1 MSERIGKLISILH
14 RKGQIYLNKE
24 LKKYDVVASEVP
36 ILLALYKK
44 DGMTQDELGAYACLD
59 KSAVTRIIQS
69 LLKKNYIIKVKDQ
82 DDLRCNRIYITP
94 QGFLVKEP
102 LEKVLDAWH
111 QNLMKGLESSK
122 QTEVLYLLGLLVE
135 NTKGANYND

>member
-44 DGMTQDELGAYACLD
+44 DGMT
-59 KSAVTRIIQS
+59 
-69 LLKKNYIIKVKDQ
+69 
-82 DDLRCNRIYITP
+82 
-94 QGFLVKEP
+94 
-102 LEKVLDAWH
+102 
-111 QNLMKGLESSK
+111 
-122 QTEVLYLLGLLVE
+122 LVE
-135 NTKGANYND
+135 NTKGALHYES

>member
-14 RKGQIYLNKE
+14 RKGQIFLNKE

-69 LLKKNYIIKVKDQ
+69 LLKKNYIISEFVKKVIKM
-82 DDLRCNRIYITP
+82 
-94 QGFLVKEP
+94 
-102 LEKVLDAWH
+102 EK
-111 QNLMKGLESSK
+111 
-122 QTEVLYLLGLLVE
+122 
-135 NTKGANYND
+135 

>member
-14 RKGQIYLNKE
+14 RKSQIYLNKE

-44 DGMTQDELGAYACLD
+44 DGMTQDELSVHAALD

-69 LLKKNYIIKVKDQ
+69 LLRKNYIIKVKVQ
-82 DDLRCNRIYITP
+82 DDLRYNRIYMTP
-94 QGFLVKEP
+94 KGFLLKEP

-111 QNLMKGLESSK
+111 HDLMNGLDLSK
-122 QTEVLYLLGLLVE
+122 QNEVLYILGQLVE
-135 NTKGANYND
+135 NTKGAIH